1 MTMTVNQGIR
11 YDAIDP
17 IIGMPSS
24 GGFRRLIQ
32 IVLGLSIAFA
42 ASSFF
47 SPSFNPA
54 AERRCDGTDCA
65 HRRLLRAGP
74 SRADRTDR

>member
-17 IIGMPSS
+17 INGMPSP

-32 IVLGLSIAFA
+32 IVFDLSIAFA

-47 SPSFNPA
+47 LTFFQSGGGALVSWNS
-54 AERRCDGTDCA
+54 CA